1 MQRIQNDATK
11 MLRIF
16 NHRLKRFAYKSFLF
30 YCESVRVIFGRI
42 DFEKGTQKCLFVNDI
57 SWSAQ
62 NLFSK
67 AFWTRNHPDSKN
79 SLMHR

>member
-57 SWSAQ
+57 S
-62 NLFSK
+62 
-67 AFWTRNHPDSKN
+67 
-79 SLMHR
+79 